1 MTKKHLLIIILLGFV
16 SGNLQSQMYV
26 GNQGFG
32 QLRIISDSTLTLSF
46 YGWPSFGTIVPEDQL
61 CTYTLSHDTMFVST
75 NNTTPLD
82 LTYETASDNLSRCG
96 EPVIVYCFVKNQ
108 ADDYTYYYKCA
119 CIYDTTTCQIH
130 IRKTHWIP
138 REELYVVDWGYF
150 TSRGVVYPDSNNSA
164 VGNYDIVIT
173 KSKNTLELHM
183 RNFPLLKTG
192 KKIIPISI
200 EENEKFW
207 IDNGFYFPTL
217 HAKSNSRYWVL
228 AHSERGL
235 NGLKIGAVN
244 KKRVKRK
251 TL

>member
-1 MTKKHLLIIILLGFV
+1 MAKKNLLIVILLSFV
-16 SGNLQSQMYV
+16 CGNLQSQIYV
-26 GNQGFG
+26 GSQGFG
-32 QLRIISDSTLTLSF
+32 QMEILNDSVLSLSF
-46 YGWPSFGTIVPEDQL
+46 YGWPSFGYLVPDEQL
-61 CTYTLSHDTMFVST
+61 CPYTASGDTMFVST
-75 NNTTPLD
+75 FNSAPID
-82 LTYETASDNLSRCG
+82 LTYETASDSHSRCG

-108 ADDYTYYYKCA
+108 AGDYQYYYKCA
-119 CIYDTTTCQIH
+119 CTYDTTTCQIH
-130 IRKTHWIP
+130 IRKSHWIP

-150 TSRGVVYPDSNNSA
+150 TSRGVVYPDSSNSA

-183 RNFPLLKTG
+183 RDFPLLKKG

-228 AHSERGL
+228 AHCDRGL
-235 NGLKIGAVN
+235 NGLKIDVVN

-251 TL
+251 KL